1 MTILFFS
8 EYLTELNK
16 SILEVENDMLYDLS
30 KRVVETNNRNKK
42 IILIGNGGSA
52 AMASHV
58 AVDFTKTCGIRAI
71 NFNESDLITCLAN
84 DYGYEHWAERAL
96 EFYADKGDLVI
107 LISSSG
113 MSENILNAAEFAIK
127 TGLELITFSGFNEN
141 NKLKQK
147 GSLNFWVN
155 NTNYNIVEMTHHCW
169 LLSVN
174 DHILKHK
181 SK

>member
-1 MTILFFS
+1 MTTLFFS
-8 EYLTELNK
+8 DYLIELNK
-16 SILEVENDMLYDLS
+16 SILNVENDMLYDLS
-30 KRVVETNNRNKK
+30 RRVVETNKSNNK

-84 DYGYEHWAERAL
+84 DYGYENWAAKAL
-96 EFYADKGDLVI
+96 EFYADDGDLVI

-113 MSENILNAAEFAIK
+113 MSKNILNAADFVKKI
-127 TGLELITFSGFNEN
+127 GLDLITFSGFNEN
-141 NKLKQK
+141 NELRKK

-155 NTNYNIVEMTHHCW
+155 NGNYNIVEMTHHCW

-181 SK
+181 TK